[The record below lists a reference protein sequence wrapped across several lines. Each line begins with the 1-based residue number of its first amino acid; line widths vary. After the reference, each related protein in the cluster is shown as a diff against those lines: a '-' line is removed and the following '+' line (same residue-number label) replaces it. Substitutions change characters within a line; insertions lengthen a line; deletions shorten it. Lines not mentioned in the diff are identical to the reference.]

1 MNDMHEPRIVAA
13 SVHRLPMKRI
23 TPFDHY
29 PSGFPSESRLSEGGS
44 QIMSRRSAV
53 ILFFAAVLCFTVD
66 RRAALAQD
74 LKCKDLP
81 PLKDSPSGYQKRGDR
96 CEGLYVANVGAH
108 SLAAMS
114 FSLGKIR
121 FELEPSVRL
130 QVSAPGQTQPINVRA
145 VAIPPKTYYRMDAA
159 LPAGA
164 TMVWPVRDVLLRA
177 SLGDTRIGIF
187 GWKGP
192 ETAKTLVPVRVVTQ
206 DAKSATAK
214 PAAPFLTIEAT
225 FDAQQVKWRWAP
237 ARADGCQAFGPWQNA
252 IQHPVTASWPIA
264 IKLDQLPAG
273 VHCLETAAQSGGS
286 TTWETLKLR
295 LEIPAS

>member
-1 MNDMHEPRIVAA
+1 
-13 SVHRLPMKRI
+13 
-23 TPFDHY
+23 
-29 PSGFPSESRLSEGGS
+29 
-44 QIMSRRSAV
+44 MSRRSAV
-53 ILFFAAVLCFTVD
+53 ILLFATVFCFKVDCRVVL
-66 RRAALAQD
+66 AED

-81 PLKDSPSGYQKRGDR
+81 PLKDSQSGYQKRGDR

-121 FELEPSVRL
+121 FELDPAVRL

-164 TMVWPVRDVLLRA
+164 TMVWPVRDVLLKA
-177 SLGDTRIGIF
+177 SLGESRIGIF

-206 DAKSATAK
+206 GTAAN
-214 PAAPFLTIEAT
+214 PAAPLLTIEAT

-237 ARADGCQAFGPWQNA
+237 ARDDSCQAFGPWQNA

-286 TTWETLKLR
+286 STWETLKLR
-295 LEIPAS
+295 LEIPSP